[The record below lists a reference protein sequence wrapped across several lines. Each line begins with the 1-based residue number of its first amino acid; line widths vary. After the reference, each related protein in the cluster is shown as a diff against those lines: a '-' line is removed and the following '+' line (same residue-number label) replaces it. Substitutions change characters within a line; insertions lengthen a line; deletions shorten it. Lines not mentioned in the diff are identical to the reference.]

1 MSKSIKKA
9 ALITLSLYALC
20 LFWVVILKCNL
31 RSAVIDSRIFMSE
44 MTLWE
49 RVIFS
54 AGKFAKSE
62 PYDIILNVVAFLPIG
77 LLFPFFIEK
86 NTYFKSAISGTAV
99 SLAVELAQLLIPIG
113 GFTYIDIFTNSLG
126 AFIGAMIHYLLRN
139 ITEERVQIIA
149 LRASSVLAAF
159 TGMFAIVNT
168 IRNIDIY
175 L

>member
-31 RSAVIDSRIFMSE
+31 RDIVIDSRITMSE

-49 RVIFS
+49 RMILS
-54 AGKFAKSE
+54 AGKFVKSNST
-62 PYDIILNVVAFLPIG
+62 DIILNILFFLPTG

-86 NTYFKSAISGTAV
+86 NTYFKSAIFGTFI
-99 SLAVELAQLLIPIG
+99 SLAVEFTQLLIPIG
-113 GFTYIDIFTNSLG
+113 GFSYVDIFTNSLG
-126 AFIGAMIHYLLRN
+126 AFTGVMLHYLLSN

-175 L
+175 F